1 LPSCCAGA
9 AGACAAGAG
18 AAMGNVIWCCINY
31 TPLSCCFKVNPQSMP
46 YWMEDEEVGAFMCFP
61 RSYTADLTND
71 PRMFMGNVINK
82 RLEAFQTIVVA
93 AILLASNSLTYL
105 FDVDVN
111 MNKWKIGFGY
121 MSTALLSVV
130 FVANMFAVLVLTMQF
145 YQVFRL
151 MTCGPTG
158 FEASKDYYT
167 TPTLMEMRHTAV
179 RIFTFSLPIFLLGI
193 GFKVMDKWAYQRGLP
208 VFGFLVAIAFF
219 CVLIIVRL
227 NSVFVRL
234 YTKLKRYE
242 MLQFQK
248 LNDRDF
254 KTQSMQRNRTWVTG
268 T

>member
-1 LPSCCAGA
+1 
-9 AGACAAGAG
+9 
-18 AAMGNVIWCCINY
+18 MD
-31 TPLSCCFKVNPQSMP
+31 
-46 YWMEDEEVGAFMCFP
+46 EDDDGVGPFLCFP
-61 RSYTADLTND
+61 RSYSADLTND

-111 MNKWKIGFGY
+111 MNKWTIGFGWW
-121 MSTALLSVV
+121 SSAVLSFV
-130 FVANMFAVLVLTMQF
+130 FVANMFAVLILTMQF

-167 TPTLMEMRHTAV
+167 TPTLMELRHMAV
-179 RIFTFSLPIFLLGI
+179 RIFTGSLPLFLIGI
-193 GFKVMDKWAYQRGLP
+193 GFKVMDKWTWQRGLP
-208 VFGFLVAIAFF
+208 VCVFLCSVALF

-227 NSVFVRL
+227 NAVFVRL

-242 MLQFQK
+242 ALQFKKLHDRHLQSQMMQK
-248 LNDRDF
+248 
-254 KTQSMQRNRTWVTG
+254 SRTWVTG
-268 T
+268 Q

>member
-1 LPSCCAGA
+1 
-9 AGACAAGAG
+9 
-18 AAMGNVIWCCINY
+18 MGNVIFCCINY
-31 TPLSCCFKVNPQSMP
+31 TPLGCCFKVSPSYETYMD
-46 YWMEDEEVGAFMCFP
+46 EDDDGVGPFLCFP
-61 RSYTADLTND
+61 RSYSADLTND

-111 MNKWKIGFGY
+111 MNKWTIGFGW
-121 MSTALLSVV
+121 MSSAVLGIV
-130 FVANMFAVLVLTMQF
+130 FVCNLFAVLILTLQF

-179 RIFTFSLPIFLLGI
+179 RIFTSTVPLFLIGI
-193 GFKVMDKWAYQRGLP
+193 GFKVMDKWTLERAGP
-208 VFGFLVAIAFF
+208 VFAFLIIVAFF

-227 NSVFVRL
+227 NAVFVRL
-234 YTKLKRYE
+234 YAKLKRYE
-242 MLQFQK
+242 MMQFRKLQDRHLESQRMHMQK
-248 LNDRDF
+248 
-254 KTQSMQRNRTWVTG
+254 SRTWVTG